1 MKDFSPKELKKR
13 LTPRCARDN
22 PKCSKWVEGKVLF
35 IGMGNTLRSDDGA
48 GIALLERLKGR
59 LEADFIDCGTVPENY
74 LGKIVDSYAQTIV
87 VLDAVDLGLSPGEVR
102 ILEIEDFEETMPSTH
117 NISPSVFMGFL
128 RERMEGTVKQ
138 YGGTVLAKGRHWPKA
153 GSDIFMIGIQPKST
167 KMNCPVSEPVRKALD
182 KIEKELIKCMN

>member
-74 LGKIVDSYAQTIV
+74 LGKIVDSCAQTIV
-87 VLDAVDLGLSPGEVR
+87 VLDAVDLGLAPGEVR
-102 ILEIEDFEETMPSTH
+102 ILEIGDFQETMPSTH
-117 NISPSVFMGFL
+117 NISPGVFMGFL
-128 RERMEGTVKQ
+128 QKEMED
-138 YGGTVLAKGRHWPKA
+138 
-153 GSDIFMIGIQPKST
+153 SNIFMVGIQPANT
-167 KMNCPVSEPVRKALD
+167 EMNSPLSEPVKKALD
-182 KIEKELIKCMN
+182 KIEKELIRCMS